1 MTKTK
6 RPKQKKWTKSSW
18 RGFPAKQQPIW
29 PDPRVAQEVL
39 KKISHLPA
47 LVFAGESRA
56 LKRDLS
62 EAAEGRAF
70 VLQAGECSEDFV
82 RCHGPYIHDLL
93 RVILQMSVIIT
104 YAGEKKVVKIG
115 RMAGQYAK
123 PRSSDD
129 ERVGRLVIPSYRG
142 DMVNSP
148 EPTLSARTPDPQR
161 MLEGYYRATATLNLV
176 RAFTKGG
183 YASLDQVHSWSEVS
197 LKAFPENPR
206 YEELVRGIKKA
217 IRFMD
222 AIGIKNSNPQL
233 NEVSLYT
240 SHEALLLEYEEA
252 LTRVDTTTGDWY
264 DTSANML
271 WIGDRTRQPDG
282 AHVEF
287 MRGICNPIG
296 VKIGPDHRIP
306 EIKRLAEVLNPRNEP
321 GRLTFITRLGAEKIK
336 ALLPPLLREMKR
348 EGFKIVWVCDPMHGN
363 TYVNRQGRKTRRYQ
377 DILREIV
384 QFWKIHEA
392 EGTSPGG
399 VHLELTGEDVT
410 ECTGGTKRL
419 HDRDLKINYQTNCDP
434 RLNAEQAVEIAFELA
449 TIINPSGRGVG

>member
-1 MTKTK
+1 MA
-6 RPKQKKWTKSSW
+6 KQKHNKWTRSSW
-18 RGFPAKQQPIW
+18 RSFPAKQQPVW
-29 PDPRVAQEVL
+29 PEPDVARETL

-47 LVFAGESRA
+47 LVFAGESRS
-56 LKRDLS
+56 LKRNL
-62 EAAEGRAF
+62 AEVLEGKAF
-70 VLQAGECSEDFV
+70 VLQAGECSEEFS
-82 RCHGPYIHDLL
+82 RCHGPYIHNLL
-93 RVILQMSVIIT
+93 KVVLQMSVIIT

-123 PRSSDD
+123 PRSMDT
-129 ERVGRLVIPSYRG
+129 EKIGRKSIPSYRG
-142 DMVNSP
+142 DMVNSS
-148 EPTLSARTPDPQR
+148 EPRLESRIPDPTR

-197 LKAFPENPR
+197 LKAFAKNPR
-206 YEELVRGIKKA
+206 YEELVEGIKKA

-252 LTRVDTTTGDWY
+252 LTRIDTTTGEWY

-282 AHVEF
+282 AHAEF
-287 MRGICNPIG
+287 ARGICNPIG
-296 VKIGPDHRIP
+296 VKIGPEYSILD
-306 EIKRLAEVLNPRNEP
+306 IKRVAELLNPQNEA

-336 ALLPPLLREMKR
+336 SLLPPLLREMKK

-363 TYVNRQGRKTRRYQ
+363 TYINRQGRKTRKYQ
-377 DILREIV
+377 DILKEIV
-384 QFWKIHEA
+384 HFWQIHQA
-392 EGTSPGG
+392 EGTIAGG
-399 VHLELTGEDVT
+399 VHLELTGDNVT
-410 ECTGGTKRL
+410 ECIGGSRQLSEK
-419 HDRDLKINYQTNCDP
+419 DLLENYLTNCDP
-434 RLNAEQAVEIAFELA
+434 RLNAEQAVELAFELA
-449 TIINPSGRGVG
+449 AILHP

>member
-1 MTKTK
+1 MV
-6 RPKQKKWTKSSW
+6 KQKQNSWKKSSW
-18 RGFPAKQQPIW
+18 RAFPAKQQPLW
-29 PDPRVAQEVL
+29 PDRHAAEEVL

-47 LVFAGESRA
+47 LVFAGESRS
-56 LKRDLS
+56 LKQEL
-62 EAAEGRAF
+62 AEVLDGRAF
-70 VLQAGECSEDFV
+70 VLQAGECSEDFS
-82 RCHGPYIHDLL
+82 RCHGPYIHNLL
-93 RVILQMSVIIT
+93 KVILQMSVIIT

-115 RMAGQYAK
+115 RLAGQYAK
-123 PRSSDD
+123 PRSMDT
-129 ERVGRLVIPSYRG
+129 EKVGDRIVSSYRG
-142 DMVNSP
+142 DMINSP
-148 EPTLSARTPDPQR
+148 EPTPEARVPDPKR
-161 MLEGYYRATATLNLV
+161 MLEAYYRATATLNLV

-197 LKAFPENPR
+197 LKAFSKNAR

-252 LTRVDTTTGDWY
+252 LTRIDTTTGDWY

-296 VKIGPDHRIP
+296 VKIGPQYSIRD
-306 EIKRLAEVLNPRNEP
+306 IKKIVQRLNPHNEA

-336 ALLPPLLREMKR
+336 SLLPPLLREMKQ
-348 EGFKIVWVCDPMHGN
+348 EGFKIVWICDPMHGN
-363 TYVNRQGRKTRRYQ
+363 TYVNRQGQKTRKYQ
-377 DILREIV
+377 DILKEIV
-384 QFWKIHEA
+384 HFWEIHRA
-392 EGTSPGG
+392 EGTLAGG

-410 ECTGGTKRL
+410 ECTGGTRRL
-419 HDRDLKINYQTNCDP
+419 HERDLKINYQTNCDP
-434 RLNAEQAVEIAFELA
+434 RLNAEQAVELAFELA
-449 TIINPSGRGVG
+449 TIIHAGARRS